1 MKHPLDSFIEFLQK
15 KDPNVCVACF
25 GQGEVE
31 FRGMY
36 VRCPIKCP
44 ECKGTG
50 RKKMMIHIAVEVPDE
65 AVDRIVTDYVMRL
78 VSDKIRADQKLG
90 PETEVVRGADP
101 AMCPTA

>member
-50 RKKMMIHIAVEVPDE
+50 RRKNDE
-65 AVDRIVTDYVMRL
+65 HRRKNDDSYSSR
-78 VSDKIRADQKLG
+78 SIR
-90 PETEVVRGADP
+90 
-101 AMCPTA
+101 